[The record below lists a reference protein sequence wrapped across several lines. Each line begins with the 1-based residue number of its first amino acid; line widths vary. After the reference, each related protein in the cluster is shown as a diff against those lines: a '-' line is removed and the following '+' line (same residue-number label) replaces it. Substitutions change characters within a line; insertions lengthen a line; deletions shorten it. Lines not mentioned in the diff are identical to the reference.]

1 MHFGV
6 HKRSTQERILDTM
19 LDNQMRDPEVNL
31 KSILGKDELVLNF
44 RPNDKSKHLGL
55 QHVTLKAHTEAQRMM
70 DEALLYRKSHLADD
84 DQGLPPV
91 STKVAKYLKK
101 TNKLPNISSPSAL
114 KDYVES
120 TPMDPGSPK
129 KSKQITL
136 GNLRNQGNSNSRQ
149 NLIPFRNLHQKTHFR
164 TIEHLMAKCEPK
176 AQYERIPSPLPEISL
191 ARNGSNQS
199 LKSLNKV

>member
-1 MHFGV
+1 
-6 HKRSTQERILDTM
+6 
-19 LDNQMRDPEVNL
+19 
-31 KSILGKDELVLNF
+31 
-44 RPNDKSKHLGL
+44 
-55 QHVTLKAHTEAQRMM
+55 MM

-101 TNKLPNISSPSAL
+101 TNKLPSIGSPSNL

-120 TPMDPGSPK
+120 TPIDPGSPK

-136 GNLRNQGNSNSRQ
+136 GNSRNRNSRQ

-176 AQYERIPSPLPEISL
+176 A
-191 ARNGSNQS
+191 
-199 LKSLNKV
+199 